1 MSAPDILPTTAP
13 ARSAGPSLHGN
24 DHQVVERR
32 SLRDYYIIL
41 RERLWI
47 ALPVAL
53 LIALSVGYYQAQE
66 TPMYSS
72 TATMQ
77 FERPER
83 VVQNEQVVD
92 TSVRSDIDLN
102 TYLQILTSGRLRTMV
117 AQSLTPD
124 EIRLLQRPYLK
135 DLAPGATPP
144 SVGGLLG
151 SMAPQSIRNSF
162 LINIRVD
169 NRDPEGAALLAN
181 RYVEQF
187 MRYLVE
193 NVGGKNEFAV
203 DYLRTRAKELQQESE
218 AAEAK
223 LQDYR
228 RKHNL
233 VSLDN
238 SMNIVGERLRTVNAT
253 LTSARLARLDIETL
267 LSQIEKMQKENPA
280 NLLEIGYISAY
291 GNIPVLKNQLAELN
305 KQQAILSERYLER
318 HPKMVELANSI
329 DVVTAQITRNIEQSI
344 SDLRTQYVKL
354 KDTEASYIKE
364 YQAAEKDNLRLGDL
378 SVDFK
383 SLENQAQVAKNNYV
397 EILNRLNQVTTS
409 KNLENIPVKPLDR
422 ALPNGAPY
430 TPNIRNIVKTSVG
443 LGLIIFAGVAIGLSF
458 LDDRVKS
465 AWDIEGFIGAHLLG
479 IIPEL
484 GDVPDTEKHT
494 LVNSN
499 RTSPGSEAFLSVY
512 SAVKIQSKL
521 DFPKSILVTST
532 IPGEG
537 KTMISCN
544 LAGSFA
550 RHGKKVL
557 LMDCDMRRPML
568 HRHFKLTNEAGL
580 IAWFEAGA
588 KIPADPFTDA
598 SLGFTKV
605 DENLYLLRSGG
616 RSKSP
621 TELLETAVFG
631 QFIEAMKQHF
641 DLVVVDSPPMGAVT
655 DSLLIAERTDE
666 VIYVCRF
673 NRAYRKH
680 IRLYIKQLK
689 ESKNELLG
697 IVLNGLSPRRIEYYS
712 NYRYYRSYKKY
723 YGSQS

>member
-1 MSAPDILPTTAP
+1 MAAQDYPPTTA
-13 ARSAGPSLHGN
+13 SDNSGGPSLHGN
-24 DHQVVERR
+24 DSQVVERR

-53 LIALSVGYYQAQE
+53 LVALSVGYYKAQE
-66 TPMYSS
+66 TEMFASV
-72 TATMQ
+72 ATMQ

-83 VVQNEQVVD
+83 VVISEQVVD
-92 TSVRSDIDLN
+92 TSVRSDVDLN
-102 TYLQILTSGRLRTMV
+102 TYIQILTSGRLRTMV

-124 EIRLLQRPYLK
+124 DIRILQRPYLK
-135 DLAPGATPP
+135 DLAPGASPP
-144 SVGGLLG
+144 QAVYLVGN
-151 SMAPQSIRNSF
+151 MAPQSIRNSF
-162 LINIRVD
+162 LLNITVTH
-169 NRDPEGAALLAN
+169 RDAEGAALIAN
-181 RYVEQF
+181 RYVDQF
-187 MRYLVE
+187 MKYLFE
-193 NVGGKNEFAV
+193 NVGGKNEAAV
-203 DYLRTRAKELQQESE
+203 DYLKDRADELRKESE
-218 AAEAK
+218 TAEGR

-238 SMNIVGERLRTVNAT
+238 SINIISDRLRGYN
-253 LTSARLARLDIETL
+253 TSLVEARKSRIDVENLLA
-267 LSQIEKMQKENPA
+267 QIDRMQQANG

-291 GNIPVLKNQLAELN
+291 GNIATLKTQLAQLN
-305 KQQAILSERYLER
+305 NQQSILSERYLER
-318 HPKMVELANSI
+318 HPKMLNLASSI
-329 DVVTAQITRNIEQSI
+329 DVATAQIAQDVAQSI
-344 SDLRTQYVKL
+344 SDLRTQYTNL
-354 KDTEASYIKE
+354 KETEASYTKE
-364 YQAAEKDNLRLGDL
+364 YKEAEQGQLRLGEL
-378 SVDFK
+378 SVEFK
-383 SLENQAQVAKNNYV
+383 SLENQAQVAKAAYIK
-397 EILNRLNQVTTS
+397 ILDRLNETTTS

-422 ALPNGAPY
+422 AQPAGAPY
-430 TPNIRNIVKTSVG
+430 TPNLRNIIKSSVG
-443 LGLIIFAGVAIGLSF
+443 LGLLVFAAVAIGLSF
-458 LDDRVKS
+458 IDDRVKS
-465 AWDIEGFIGAHLLG
+465 AWDIEGFIGTTLLG
-479 IIPEL
+479 IIPDL

-494 LVNSN
+494 LVTSN
-499 RTSPGSEAFLSVY
+499 KSSPGSEAFLSIY

-521 DFPKSILVTST
+521 DFPKAVLVTST

-544 LAGSFA
+544 LAASFA
-550 RHGKKVL
+550 RHGKRVL
-557 LMDCDMRRPML
+557 IMDCDMRRPML
-568 HRHFKLTNEAGL
+568 HRHFKLTNEVGL

-598 SLGFTKV
+598 ALGLVKA

-621 TELLETAVFG
+621 TELLETPVFG

-641 DLVVVDSPPMGAVT
+641 DLIVVDSPPMGAVT
-655 DSLLIAERTDE
+655 DSLLISERTDE

-680 IRLYIKQLK
+680 IRLYIKQLR
-689 ESKNELLG
+689 EGKNELLG

>member
-1 MSAPDILPTTAP
+1 MSASEILPATAP
-13 ARSAGPSLHGN
+13 GRSSGPSLHGN
-24 DHQVVERR
+24 DNQVVERR
-32 SLRDYYIIL
+32 SLRDYYVIL

-53 LIALSVGYYQAQE
+53 LVSLSVGYWQAQE
-66 TPMYSS
+66 IPMYSS
-72 TATMQ
+72 SATMQ
-77 FERPER
+77 FERPDR
-83 VVQNEQVVD
+83 VVLNEQVVD
-92 TSVRSDIDLN
+92 NSVRSDIDLN
-102 TYLQILTSGRLRTMV
+102 TYLQILNSGRLRTMI
-117 AQSLTPD
+117 AQSLTP
-124 EIRLLQRPYLK
+124 EEVKILQRPYLK
-135 DLAPGATPP
+135 DLTPGVNPP
-144 SVGGLLG
+144 PVSGLIGGA
-151 SMAPQSIRNSF
+151 SIASIRNSF
-162 LINIRVD
+162 LINITVT
-169 NRDPEGAALLAN
+169 NRDPEGAALIAN

-187 MRYLVE
+187 MRYLME
-193 NVGGKNEFAV
+193 KSSGQNEYAT
-203 DYLRTRAKELQQESE
+203 DYLRNRAEDLRKESE
-218 AAEAK
+218 LAEVK

-238 SMNIVGERLRTVNAT
+238 SINIIGERLRAINST
-253 LTSARLARLDIETL
+253 LTTAKLARLDVETL
-267 LSQIEKMQKENPA
+267 LGQIERMQKA
-280 NLLEIGYISAY
+280 NGSLLEISYISSY
-291 GNIPVLKNQLAELN
+291 GNIPVLKTQLAELTRT
-305 KQQAILSERYLER
+305 QSILSERYLER
-318 HPKMVELANSI
+318 HPKMVDIANSI
-329 DVVTAQITRNIEQSI
+329 DVVTGQINSNIEQSI
-344 SDLRTQYVKL
+344 ADLRTQYVKL
-354 KDTEASYIKE
+354 QETEASYQRE
-364 YQAAEKDNLRLGDL
+364 YRDAEKDQLRLGDL
-378 SVDFK
+378 SVEFK
-383 SLENQAQVAKNNYV
+383 SLENQAQVAKTNYIQ
-397 EILNRLNQVTTS
+397 ILDRLNQTTTT

-422 ALPNGAPY
+422 ALPAGSPY
-430 TPNIRNIVKTSVG
+430 TPNLHNIIKTSLG
-443 LGLIIFAGVAIGLSF
+443 LGLLVFAGVAIGLSF
-458 LDDRVKS
+458 IDDRVKS
-465 AWDIEGFIGAHLLG
+465 AWDIEGFIGANLLG

-484 GDVPDTEKHT
+484 GDVPDTEKHS

-544 LAGSFA
+544 LAASFA

-568 HRHFKLTNEAGL
+568 HRHFKLTNEVGL
-580 IAWFEAGA
+580 IAWFESGA

-598 SLGFTKV
+598 TLGFTKV

-621 TELLETAVFG
+621 TELLETPVFG

-655 DSLLIAERTDE
+655 DSLLISERTDE
-666 VIYVCRF
+666 VLYVCRF

-697 IVLNGLSPRRIEYYS
+697 IVLNGLSARRIEYYS

>member
-1 MSAPDILPTTAP
+1 MSAPDVLPTTAP
-13 ARSAGPSLHGN
+13 ARPPRPSLHGN
-24 DHQVVERR
+24 DSQVVERR
-32 SLRDYYIIL
+32 SLRDYYVIL

-53 LIALSVGYYQAQE
+53 LVALSWGYYQAQE
-66 TPMYSS
+66 IPMYSS

-77 FERPER
+77 FERADR
-83 VVQNEQVVD
+83 VVQSDVVVD

-102 TYLQILTSGRLRTMV
+102 TYLQILNSGRLRTMI

-124 EIRLLQRPYLK
+124 EVKTLQRPYLK
-135 DLAPGATPP
+135 DLAPGVNPP
-144 SVGGLLG
+144 SVSSLIG
-151 SMAPQSIRNSF
+151 SASIASIRNSF
-162 LINIRVD
+162 LISITVS
-169 NRDPEGAALLAN
+169 NRDPDGAALIAN

-187 MRYLVE
+187 MRYLIE
-193 NVGGKNEFAV
+193 YSGGKNEVAV
-203 DYLRTRAKELQQESE
+203 DYLRTRGEELRKESE
-218 AAEAK
+218 AAEGR
-223 LQDYR
+223 LQEYR

-238 SMNIVGERLRTVNAT
+238 SINIIGDRLKTINAT
-253 LTSARLARLDIETL
+253 LTTARLGRLDIETL
-267 LSQIEKMQKENPA
+267 LGQIERMQKSGGS
-280 NLLEIGYISAY
+280 LLEIGYISAY
-291 GNIPVLKNQLAELN
+291 GSIAALKSQLAELN
-305 KQQAILSERYLER
+305 KQQSLLSERYLEQ
-318 HPKMVELANSI
+318 HPKMIDLANSI
-329 DVVTAQITRNIEQSI
+329 DVVTAQINRNIEQSI
-344 SDLRTQYVKL
+344 ADLRTQYVKL
-354 KDTEASYIKE
+354 KETEASYQRE
-364 YQAAEKDNLRLGDL
+364 YNEAEKDQLRLGEL
-378 SVDFK
+378 SVEFK
-383 SLENQAQVAKNNYV
+383 SLENQAQVAKSNYIQ
-397 EILNRLNQVTTS
+397 ILDRLNQVTTS

-422 ALPNGAPY
+422 ALPSGAPY
-430 TPNIRNIVKTSVG
+430 TPNLHNIVKTSLG
-443 LGLIIFAGVAIGLSF
+443 LGLLVFAGVAVGLSF
-458 LDDRVKS
+458 IDDRVKS
-465 AWDIEGFIGAHLLG
+465 AWDVEGFIGAHLLG

-484 GDVPDTEKHT
+484 NDVPDAEKHS

-499 RTSPGSEAFLSVY
+499 KTSPGSEAFLSVY

-544 LAGSFA
+544 LAASFA
-550 RHGKKVL
+550 RHGKRVL
-557 LMDCDMRRPML
+557 LIDCDMRRPML

-580 IAWFEAGA
+580 IAWFESGA
-588 KIPADPFTDA
+588 RLPEDPVTDPT
-598 SLGFTKV
+598 LGLAKV

-621 TELLETAVFG
+621 TELLEKPIFG
-631 QFIEAMKQHF
+631 QFIECMKQHF

-655 DSLLIAERTDE
+655 DSLLIAENTDE

-673 NRAYRKH
+673 NRAFRKH
-680 IRLYIKQLK
+680 IRLYIRQLR

-697 IVLNGLSPRRIEYYS
+697 IVLNGLSARRIEYYS

>member
-1 MSAPDILPTTAP
+1 MSSPDFLPSSAPGK
-13 ARSAGPSLHGN
+13 SGGPSLHGN

-32 SLRDYYIIL
+32 SLRDYYVIV

-53 LIALSVGYYQAQE
+53 LVALSVGYYKAQE
-66 TPMYSS
+66 TEMFASV
-72 TATMQ
+72 ATMQ

-83 VVQNEQVVD
+83 VVISEQVVD

-102 TYLQILTSGRLRTMV
+102 TYIQILTSGRLRTMV

-124 EIRLLQRPYLK
+124 EIRILQRPYLK
-135 DLAPGATPP
+135 ELAPGASPP
-144 SVGGLLG
+144 PVAQLLG
-151 SMAPQSIRNSF
+151 TMAPQSIRNSF
-162 LINIRVD
+162 LINISVT
-169 NRDPEGAALLAN
+169 NRDADGAALIAN

-187 MRYLVE
+187 MRYLFE
-193 NVGGKNEFAV
+193 YSGGKNEAAV
-203 DYLRTRAKELQQESE
+203 EYLRTRADELRKESE
-218 AAEAK
+218 AAEGR

-238 SMNIVGERLRTVNAT
+238 SINIISERLRAINTT
-253 LTSARLARLDIETL
+253 LTNARLGRIEAENL
-267 LSQIEKMQKENPA
+267 LGQIERMQQSKG

-291 GNIPVLKNQLAELN
+291 GNIATLKTQLAQLN
-305 KQQAILSERYLER
+305 NQQSILSERYLER
-318 HPKMVELANSI
+318 HPKMLNLASSI
-329 DVVTAQITRNIEQSI
+329 EVVTAQIRQDVEQSI
-344 SDLRTQYVKL
+344 SDLRTQYEKL
-354 KDTEASYIKE
+354 KETEASYTKE
-364 YQAAEKDNLRLGDL
+364 YKEAELGQLRLGEL
-378 SVDFK
+378 SVEFK
-383 SLENQAQVAKNNYV
+383 SLENQASVAKTNYIQ
-397 EILNRLNQVTTS
+397 ILDRLNQTTTS
-409 KNLENIPVKPLDR
+409 KNLDSIPVKPLDR
-422 ALPNGAPY
+422 AQPAGAPY
-430 TPNIRNIVKTSVG
+430 TPNIRSIIKTSLG
-443 LGLIIFAGVAIGLSF
+443 LGVLVFAAVAIGLSF
-458 LDDRVKS
+458 IDDRVKS
-465 AWDIEGFIGAHLLG
+465 AWDIEGFIGTTLLG
-479 IIPEL
+479 IIPDL
-484 GDVPDTEKHT
+484 GDVPDTEKHS

-499 RTSPGSEAFLSVY
+499 KSSPGSEAFLSIY

-544 LAGSFA
+544 LAASFA
-550 RHGKKVL
+550 RHGKRVL
-557 LMDCDMRRPML
+557 IIDCDMRRPML

-598 SLGFTKV
+598 SLGLIKA
-605 DENLYLLRSGG
+605 DENLFLLRSGG

-621 TELLETAVFG
+621 TELLENPIFG

-641 DLVVVDSPPMGAVT
+641 DLIVVDSPPMGAVT
-655 DSLLIAERTDE
+655 DSLLISERTDE

-680 IRLYIKQLK
+680 IRLYIKQLR
-689 ESKNELLG
+689 EGKNELLG